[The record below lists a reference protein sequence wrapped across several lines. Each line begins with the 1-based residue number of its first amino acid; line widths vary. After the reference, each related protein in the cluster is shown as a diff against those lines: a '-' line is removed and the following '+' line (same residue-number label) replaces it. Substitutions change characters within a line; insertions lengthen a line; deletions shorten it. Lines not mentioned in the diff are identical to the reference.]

1 VTLRQALSLAADRL
15 AALTDVDNPRLEAEI
30 LLRYALE
37 VPRSRFFLDLDMEIL
52 PEKETLFWQWVERR
66 LQGEPVAY
74 IIRCRE
80 FFGLDFYVDQR
91 VLIPRP
97 ETELL
102 VEEALNFARDHDV
115 NTIADIGTGSGAIAV
130 SLALNLPSLP
140 PGMIINSS
148 AGFADN
154 RAPVI
159 IYATDISHAALE
171 VAAINIRRYSLDER
185 IILLQGDLL
194 DSLAVPVD
202 LVAANL
208 PYVTRE
214 DVRQMPSASYEPR
227 LALDG
232 GESGLKQVFRLI
244 DQLPGKVNPGGC
256 VLLEIGMGQSGA
268 VVDRLYSYFPSAVI
282 EVLPDLAGIDRAVK
296 MTFNDR

>member
-1 VTLRQALSLAADRL
+1 MTLRQALSLAADRL

-52 PEKETLFWQWVERR
+52 PEKETLFRQWIERR

-296 MTFNDR
+296 MTLNK

>member
-52 PEKETLFWQWVERR
+52 PEKETLFRQWIERR

-282 EVLPDLAGIDRAVK
+282 DVLPDLAGIDRAVK

>member
-1 VTLRQALSLAADRL
+1 MTLRQALSLAADRL

-282 EVLPDLAGIDRAVK
+282 DVLPDLAGIDRAVK

>member
-1 VTLRQALSLAADRL
+1 MTLRQALSLAADRL